1 MRIVVI
7 FIGLIIFAVSAYGA
21 DGPHKEIIV
30 NALKYQAWS
39 GQSIDFPFFSE
50 LQFQREV
57 RSFKKINGDDLI
69 SVAPIVISA
78 YDPTSAAYE
87 ATSFYTA
94 KSPRTHLILNYFIPH
109 TLLLLSAGYDS
120 GSDAEKITVN
130 AAKFIGLS
138 TFWRISSQSAVYIL
152 VGAWEPQGVTE
163 RPCVDS
169 YGREYWCA
177 NLTAWSDHVPMESAQ
192 ANFVNLKYELRF

>member
-1 MRIVVI
+1 MRVCVI
-7 FIGLIIFAVSAYGA
+7 WLGLLAFAANVHGA
-21 DGPHKEIIV
+21 DGPHKDMIF

-39 GQSIDFPFFSE
+39 GQSINFPFLSKF
-50 LQFQREV
+50 QIQREV
-57 RSFKKINGDDLI
+57 RSFKKINGDDFI
-69 SVAPIVISA
+69 SVAPMVISA
-78 YDPTSAAYE
+78 YDPTSAVYE
-87 ATSFYTA
+87 LTPFYTA

-109 TLLLLSAGYDS
+109 TSLLLSAGYDS

-130 AAKFIGLS
+130 ASKFIGFS

-169 YGREYWCA
+169 YDREYWCA
-177 NLTAWSDHVPMESAQ
+177 NLTAWSDHVPMESVQ
-192 ANFVNLKYELRF
+192 VNFVNLKYELRF